1 MNIKSIAVM
10 TCALTL
16 LAAQAC
22 SSDSDPS
29 GSGGSG
35 GGTSSSSVSSSSVSS
50 SSVSSSATSSASAS
64 TGGVTGCMPTLPAS
78 PAACPDTPTAE
89 GAFEAITSTCGL
101 TKEDLDFSDANNP
114 TLTAGGKAK
123 ICASCE
129 CQQKA
134 FDYYAAYANCMDS
147 NKAGNTALSK
157 NIHAEAVACQ
167 K

>member
-1 MNIKSIAVM
+1 MNIKSITVM

-50 SSVSSSATSSASAS
+50 SATSSASAS
-64 TGGVTGCMPTLPAS
+64 TGGVTGCTPTLPAS

-89 GAFEAITSTCGL
+89 GAYEAMSSTCGL
-101 TKEDLDFSDANNP
+101 TKEDLDFSDAKNP

-147 NKAGNTALSK
+147 NEAANTALSK

>member
-1 MNIKSIAVM
+1 
-10 TCALTL
+10 
-16 LAAQAC
+16 
-22 SSDSDPS
+22 
-29 GSGGSG
+29 
-35 GGTSSSSVSSSSVSS
+35 
-50 SSVSSSATSSASAS
+50 
-64 TGGVTGCMPTLPAS
+64 MPTLPAS

-89 GAFEAITSTCGL
+89 GAFEAMTSTCGL
-101 TKEDLDFSDANNP
+101 TKEDLDFSDAKNP
-114 TLTAGGKAK
+114 ALTAGGKAK

-147 NKAGNTALSK
+147 NEAGNTALSK